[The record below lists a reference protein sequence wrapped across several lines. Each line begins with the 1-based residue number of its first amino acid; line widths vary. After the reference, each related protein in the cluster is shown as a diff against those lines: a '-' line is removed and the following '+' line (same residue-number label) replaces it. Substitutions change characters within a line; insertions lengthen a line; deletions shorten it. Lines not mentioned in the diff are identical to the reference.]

1 MTCFYDCNPALV
13 PDKLTLDVFC
23 IDWSCEGGDDGGLRE
38 VAGCGDGGAAEAG
51 EMVAVGAG
59 DALDDANVA
68 PAAKLPGQAVGRDL
82 AEERGEIGAADAG
95 DVELGILQGAQQGV
109 FERIEEVDAL
119 DGLAI
124 AAPRPC
130 QPIEGF
136 DAGRDIVEGRKVRE
150 VAAVAGEQDVTKVDQ
165 AVDRLL
171 DRSQCPGGRPMPM
184 FHLAVVLEEGHVVD
198 GGFKAQDD
206 AELVIHLDRTLA
218 EAMLDAGA
226 FDAGA

>member
-1 MTCFYDCNPALV
+1 MSPTCRAAARPESFASGS
-13 PDKLTLDVFC
+13 LDVFC

-51 EMVAVGAG
+51 EVGAVGAG

-68 PAAKLPGQAVGRDL
+68 QAAKLPPGQAVGRDL

-150 VAAVAGEQDVTKVDQ
+150 VAAVE
-165 AVDRLL
+165 
-171 DRSQCPGGRPMPM
+171 
-184 FHLAVVLEEGHVVD
+184 
-198 GGFKAQDD
+198 
-206 AELVIHLDRTLA
+206 I
-218 EAMLDAGA
+218 
-226 FDAGA
+226 